1 MLLVGNIHVRI
12 DMRAFSRN
20 IVQELCKIGR
30 THTKFL
36 LRAKMKLIIAAF
48 DNENIDFELISFTP
62 NYLTE
67 KNV

>member
-1 MLLVGNIHVRI
+1 
-12 DMRAFSRN
+12 MRAFSRN